1 MTKDITLTIETPGL
15 FMQATY
21 ECRIFRDRKV
31 DDAWLPDMDPILVRV
46 DMVNSKDEEFEWF
59 YGDNKPSA
67 IVRALELH
75 GDRLNRLLLEKATD
89 IVNAP
94 NFQDNPHEDDRD

>member
-1 MTKDITLTIETPGL
+1 MTKDITLTIETADIFL
-15 FMQATY
+15 QVTY
-21 ECRIFRDRKV
+21 ECRIFQDRKV
-31 DDAWLPDMDPILVRV
+31 DGTWLPDVDPILVRV
-46 DMVNSKDEEFEWF
+46 DLINNRDEEFEWF

-67 IVRALELH
+67 VVRALELH

-94 NFQDNPHEDDRD
+94 NYQDDPHADDRD